1 MKTETALATSAFSLT
16 RTFLATMDMTMTKH
30 PLTTHEREAIG
41 ARHSTPYH
49 HRTHSAQQY
58 LIFQLAAHH
67 YGVDILKVRAIC
79 GWTPDMVVPILPVAI
94 PGVLNLNG
102 TVVPLIDLRTR
113 FGLASAYGKATSVI
127 VTRTPGEYGKR
138 DIGLVVDSISDVIH
152 VPNNQIQPTLNVR
165 GAVDAVF
172 ITGQVNAET
181 GRVMLVD
188 VDHLLCT
195 HELLK
200 LVESDF

>member
-1 MKTETALATSAFSLT
+1 MTNTALKTLDFSLT

-41 ARHSTPYH
+41 ARHSTFH
-49 HRTHSAQQY
+49 HHSTSPQQY

-67 YGVDILKVRAIC
+67 YGLDILKVRAIC
-79 GWTPDMVVPILPVAI
+79 GWTTVMVVPSLPVVI

-102 TVVPLIDLRTR
+102 TVVPLVDLRMR
-113 FGLASAYGKATSVI
+113 FGLASAYGKTTAVI
-127 VTRTPGEYGKR
+127 VTRTLGEYGKR
-138 DIGLVVDSISDVIH
+138 DIGMVVDGISDVIQ
-152 VPNNQIQPTLNVR
+152 VPIHQIQPTRNVR

-172 ITGQVNAET
+172 INGQVNAEL
-181 GRVMLVD
+181 GIVMLVD
-188 VDHLLCT
+188 VDHLLST
-195 HELLK
+195 NELLK